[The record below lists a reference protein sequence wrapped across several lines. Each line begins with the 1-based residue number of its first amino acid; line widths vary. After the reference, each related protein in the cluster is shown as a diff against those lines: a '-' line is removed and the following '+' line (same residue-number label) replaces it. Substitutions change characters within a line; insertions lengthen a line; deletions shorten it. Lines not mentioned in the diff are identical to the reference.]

1 MCHDILC
8 QVAALLFFFET
19 ISEDGKKG
27 HGHCQ
32 SLRRERTLQ
41 PKSPEMVQLPEMRG
55 CSSVPLYQ
63 PRDIGAGVVGL

>member
-1 MCHDILC
+1 MISCVRSRLS
-8 QVAALLFFFET
+8 FFFET

-27 HGHCQ
+27 HGNCQ